1 MLRKQKTSNRDK
13 QLKSKKSIRYTAAKL
28 REKGVLIEV
37 EGLPDGQFKNA
48 QFEICP
54 TDLHGVFLVKGKFMG
69 VEMETINIDIQVIS
83 IKYDKMAQLYL
94 VTSVLMSHN
103 CYLIIFLFI

>member
-1 MLRKQKTSNRDK
+1 MNLKLNYLNVFFIFRKHKSSSGRGK

-69 VEMETINIDIQVIS
+69 VEMETINIDIQV
-83 IKYDKMAQLYL
+83 
-94 VTSVLMSHN
+94 
-103 CYLIIFLFI
+103 

>member
-1 MLRKQKTSNRDK
+1 MYIFRKQKKSSNGGT

-54 TDLHGVFLVKGKFMG
+54 TDVHGVFLVKGKFMG
-69 VEMETINIDIQVIS
+69 VEMETINIDIQVNN
-83 IKYDKMAQLYL
+83 L
-94 VTSVLMSHN
+94 
-103 CYLIIFLFI
+103 

>member
-83 IKYDKMAQLYL
+83 MKYNKKAQLY
-94 VTSVLMSHN
+94 
-103 CYLIIFLFI
+103 

>member
-1 MLRKQKTSNRDK
+1 MKNLLIYVIYLFRKQKNASNRGK

-48 QFEICP
+48 QFEIGP
-54 TDLHGVFLVKGKFMG
+54 TEIHGVFLVKGKFMG
-69 VEMETINIDIQVIS
+69 VEMETINIDIQV
-83 IKYDKMAQLYL
+83 
-94 VTSVLMSHN
+94 
-103 CYLIIFLFI
+103 

>member
-1 MLRKQKTSNRDK
+1 
-13 QLKSKKSIRYTAAKL
+13 LKSKKSIRYTAAKL

-54 TDLHGVFLVKGKFMG
+54 TDVHGVFLVKGKFMG
-69 VEMETINIDIQVIS
+69 VEMETINIDIQV
-83 IKYDKMAQLYL
+83 
-94 VTSVLMSHN
+94 N
-103 CYLIIFLFI
+103 NLI